1 MERTMCL
8 ASRLDGG
15 GALNRQVKG
24 KHAGSFGVFLL
35 FPPLPKYAHR
45 TYVHTHLLVLLQSKA
60 QPPWAPR
67 SALGPCLSSPPP
79 PRRSPMLKATLTPT
93 IEAAARNLARRRCS
107 RSARSSSWAF
117 WREEEEGGG
126 IVSMAA
132 VCVNSVSKAG
142 WRIRTRR
149 PTD

>member
-67 SALGPCLSSPPP
+67 SALGPCLSSPP
-79 PRRSPMLKATLTPT
+79 STT
-93 IEAAARNLARRRCS
+93 
-107 RSARSSSWAF
+107 
-117 WREEEEGGG
+117 
-126 IVSMAA
+126 A
-132 VCVNSVSKAG
+132 VPDAKGDADPNH
-142 WRIRTRR
+142 
-149 PTD
+149 